1 MGVLLKFDIL
11 ESIKNCYLLEI
22 TLAQDDPVFLVISSP
37 CISTKNKFFEYLR
50 REEGRGQGG
59 GILSFSAIINKS
71 FLYKFFMTQIMK
83 ISTNCER
90 EF

>member
-1 MGVLLKFDIL
+1 VRVLLKFDIL

-50 REEGRGQGG
+50 REEGRDKEEE
-59 GILSFSAIINKS
+59 SCPFSCNH
-71 FLYKFFMTQIMK
+71 
-83 ISTNCER
+83 
-90 EF
+90 